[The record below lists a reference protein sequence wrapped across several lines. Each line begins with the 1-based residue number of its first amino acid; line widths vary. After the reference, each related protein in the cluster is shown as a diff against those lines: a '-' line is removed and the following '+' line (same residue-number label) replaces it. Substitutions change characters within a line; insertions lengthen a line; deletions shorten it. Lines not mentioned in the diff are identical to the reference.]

1 MSVGDG
7 KDNLSTKI
15 KPTNNSDVIADGP
28 KRVLVA
34 DDEHLVATGICASLT
49 DLGYQVVGP
58 TADGEE
64 TIKLCQQEKP
74 DLALLDIRMPKT
86 DGLEAAKT
94 IFKQFGI
101 PVIILSA
108 YSDPEYV
115 STAAKV
121 GVFGFLLKP
130 ANQDHLRV
138 SIEVAWRRYQ
148 DHLDTGKEIGS
159 LKQRLNDRKTIEQ
172 AKWFIVQHKG
182 NTEPEAMKMLQ
193 KQARNSRRP
202 LIEVA
207 KSILDNV
214 EIFAEK

>member
-1 MSVGDG
+1 MSVGDCN
-7 KDNLSTKI
+7 DNLSTSIMPI
-15 KPTNNSDVIADGP
+15 KNSDAIAICP
-28 KRVLVA
+28 KRILVA

-58 TADGEE
+58 TSDGEE
-64 TIKLCQQEKP
+64 TIELCQRQKP
-74 DLALLDIRMPKT
+74 DLALLDIRMPKMN
-86 DGLEAAKT
+86 GLEAAKT
-94 IFKQFGI
+94 IFKKFGI
-101 PVIILSA
+101 PVMILSA

-115 STAAKV
+115 CTAAEI

-130 ANQDHLRV
+130 ASQDHLRV
-138 SIEVAWRRYQ
+138 SIEIAWRRY
-148 DHLDTGKEIGS
+148 LDFLDKGKEIGS
-159 LKQRLNDRKTIEQ
+159 LKQRLEDRKTIEQ
-172 AKWFIVQHKG
+172 AKWFIVQRKG

-214 EIFAEK
+214 EIFAEN

>member
-7 KDNLSTKI
+7 NDNLSTGI
-15 KPTNNSDVIADGP
+15 IPANNSDVIAIGP

-34 DDEHLVATGICASLT
+34 DDEHLVAIGICASLT

-86 DGLEAAKT
+86 NGLEAAKT
-94 IFKQFGI
+94 IFKQFGV

-130 ANQDHLRV
+130 ASQDHLRV

-172 AKWFIVQHKG
+172 AKWFIVQRKG

-193 KQARNSRRP
+193 RQARNSRRP

-214 EIFAEK
+214 EIFAEN

>member
-1 MSVGDG
+1 MSAEEY
-7 KDNLSTKI
+7 KDNSKSNCMLIDHSAI
-15 KPTNNSDVIADGP
+15 SAHGP
-28 KRVLVA
+28 KRIIVA

-58 TADGEE
+58 SADGEE
-64 TIKLCQQEKP
+64 TIKLCQREKP
-74 DLALLDIRMPKT
+74 DLALLDIRMPKMN
-86 DGLEAAKT
+86 GLEAAKT
-94 IFKQFGI
+94 IFKQYGV
-101 PVIILSA
+101 PVMILSA

-115 STAAKV
+115 STAAEI

-130 ANQDHLRV
+130 ASQDHLRV
-138 SIEVAWRRYQ
+138 SIEVAWRRYH
-148 DHLDTGKEIGS
+148 DYIDNGLEIGF
-159 LKQRLNDRKTIEQ
+159 LKQRLDDRKTIEQ
-172 AKWFIVQHKG
+172 AKWFIVQRKG

-214 EIFAEK
+214 EIFAEN